1 MCVWNIKKVI
11 YELFKKGALNK
22 LKLNSYDEN
31 ENNCSFIKMSYIH
44 LDYLIGLSLESD
56 IPSINLQIIS
66 LIIVRNRGLI

>member
-1 MCVWNIKKVI
+1 MN
-11 YELFKKGALNK
+11 YLKKGALNK

-31 ENNCSFIKMSYIH
+31 ENNCRFIKMSYIH

-56 IPSINLQIIS
+56 IPGINLQIIS